1 MDIQLLRKY
10 WQDNGEKLYTY
21 SPAQVDKSKFDSE
34 ALIFLTTCG
43 LPCDAAPFLSF
54 SEIKEGK
61 LLTPNQRFKI
71 DFDGLGDYLMFGS
84 NGSGD
89 PICIDTIDKSQII
102 YLNHDSYFEKVFIN
116 SSILQFAV
124 SLTKYRDFIISIIDQ
139 TSEDYER
146 RKFSDTEF
154 EDLKNMFTNIDKF
167 SLTDNSFWTAELDAL
182 LWERE
187 ND

>member
-34 ALIFLTTCG
+34 AFIFLTTCG

-116 SSILQFAV
+116 SSCIVLKIVDSFMILILRQVYDLFLV
-124 SLTKYRDFIISIIDQ
+124 LSLVY
-139 TSEDYER
+139 
-146 RKFSDTEF
+146 FSK
-154 EDLKNMFTNIDKF
+154 LM
-167 SLTDNSFWTAELDAL
+167 L
-182 LWERE
+182 
-187 ND
+187 